1 MIRHIVEPGVS
12 YQLKYSRPEHG
23 WQSSM
28 KSVSSAFIIF
38 CTVILA
44 LNAVTGTQCSASFSD
59 VSALHT
65 SGYLQSYSSLQHQQ
79 VSLPSPAMESYAG
92 YSISRSAMTGEKGSF
107 ASLSTLSLRDTGRS
121 APPLI
126 TDSLGSV
133 YVPSAG
139 ASGDSVVGELLN
151 RGVCPVTAGAL
162 AGSVMDDSSGLCV
175 LLLNSG
181 GVVGFT
187 GGQLSGY
194 FPC

>member
-1 MIRHIVEPGVS
+1 
-12 YQLKYSRPEHG
+12 
-23 WQSSM
+23 M

-59 VSALHT
+59 VST
-65 SGYLQSYSSLQHQQ
+65 PYSSGYLQSYSSLQHQQ
-79 VSLPSPAMESYAG
+79 VSRYSPAMESYAG
-92 YSISRSAMTGEKGSF
+92 YSISRSVMTVEKGSF
-107 ASLSTLSLRDTGRS
+107 ASLSTLSLRYTGNS
-121 APPLI
+121 AAPLI

-133 YVPSAG
+133 YVPAAG
-139 ASGDSVVGELLN
+139 ESGYSVMGELLD

-162 AGSVMDDSSGLCV
+162 AGSVVDDSSGLCV

-187 GGQLSGY
+187 DGQLSGY
-194 FPC
+194 FAC